1 MYALIKN
8 SKIPHQQKVILEA
21 NDLGEK
27 VYKLNEFISLDPL
40 FKTLG
45 RLEQDRLLKQ
55 SSIMFEYYEILKER
69 ISAF

>member
-8 SKIPHQQKVILEA
+8 SKIPHQQRVILEA

-27 VYKLNEFISLDPL
+27 LYKLNEFISLNPL
-40 FKTLG
+40 FKELDD
-45 RLEQDRLLKQ
+45 LEQARQLKQ
-55 SSIMFEYYEILKER
+55 SDLMFRYFQVLNGR